1 MDAAADQIRGET
13 KSAQRRRSRG
23 PGSWAT
29 ITVTQA
35 VLIIYALI
43 VVIPVLWM
51 LLSSLK
57 TNHQF
62 LFEPFAIP
70 STLHFENYAKAWN
83 EDAIGRYFVNS
94 VIVVCF
100 GTFFTVLLSAMSAYV
115 LARFE
120 FPGRTLIYY
129 SFVLGL
135 SFPVILAIVPLFFIV
150 QALQLLGTLQG
161 MVIVYVAY
169 SLPFTVFFL
178 TTFFRTLPLE
188 IAEAGLIDGC
198 SQFGVFFRLM
208 LPLASPGLVS
218 MAIFNVLGQ
227 WNQFLLPLV
236 LDTNQNNYL
245 LAQALA
251 NIAEIQS
258 YHANYVELF
267 AGLTIAVLPVFILY
281 AILQGRIQAGLTAG
295 AVK

>member
-1 MDAAADQIRGET
+1 MEAAAERIPGET
-13 KSAQRRRSRG
+13 TVRRRRGSRG
-23 PGSWAT
+23 PGGWAT

-43 VVIPVLWM
+43 VVLPVLWM

-62 LFEPFAIP
+62 LYQPFAIP
-70 STLHFENYAKAWN
+70 TTLHFENYPRAWN
-83 EDAIGRYFVNS
+83 EDAIGRYFINS

-100 GTFFTVLLSAMSAYV
+100 ATFFTVALSAMCAYV

-120 FPGRTLIYY
+120 FPGRTVIYY
-129 SFVLGL
+129 GFVLGL

-150 QALQLLGTLQG
+150 QALQLLGTLEG

-178 TTFFRTLPLE
+178 TSFFRTLPVE

-198 SQFGVFFRLM
+198 SHFGVFFRLM

-251 NIAEIQS
+251 NIAEVQS

-267 AGLTIAVLPVFILY
+267 AGLTIAVLPVFVLY